1 MDAGAALAR
10 LDALGRELAE
20 AAADGDGSPAAEAE
34 ACRVVLGGV
43 HGFAGQRAGYD
54 DPVNSMLD
62 RVLVR
67 RRGLPILLS
76 VVYVEVARRAAIP
89 LRGVGLPGH
98 FVVGHFGGGG
108 PVPDPP
114 ARPLRGRPRR
124 RRPGPARPHTALGRA
139 RDRAADAQQRRRVLR
154 AARRSRRGAPRRD
167 HAAGPARRALGARD
181 ARGGAARAAR
191 PAERTSRP
199 SSGVPR
205 RRLLSASTTRTRRGA
220 RYRSEWYQWPMWA
233 MTGVMPRSSAGRR
246 RTCAR
251 RRRPRGPE
259 TPRGPSRPIRSEG
272 PSRVLRDVASLG

>member
-1 MDAGAALAR
+1 MPPPPDYAALAASPDPPLDELALAVAAEFRDVDAGAALAR

-62 RVLVR
+62 RVLER

-108 PVPDPP
+108 PVPILLLDPFAGGHVIGDPVPP
-114 ARPLRGRPRR
+114 ALD
-124 RRPGPARPHTALGRA
+124 TALDRA
-139 RDRAADAQQRRRVLR
+139 RDRAAEAQRRRRSYVRRDDRR
-154 AARRSRRGAPRRD
+154 ALAPRPCGWTCPPRPRCARRSRPS
-167 HAAGPARRALGARD
+167 GARS
-181 ARGGAARAAR
+181 AR
-191 PAERTSRP
+191 
-199 SSGVPR
+199 
-205 RRLLSASTTRTRRGA
+205 
-220 RYRSEWYQWPMWA
+220 
-233 MTGVMPRSSAGRR
+233 
-246 RTCAR
+246 
-251 RRRPRGPE
+251 
-259 TPRGPSRPIRSEG
+259 
-272 PSRVLRDVASLG
+272 